1 MCKHVTGNSL
11 PCMQSNDDTDR
22 ASFSGALHA
31 SAHLQEC
38 SSRHLPAALPSLLP
52 REDSGAAGLL
62 QLSYLP
68 EPAALHIQL
77 QACRHLALRLQGRKC
92 AVASIIWANQR
103 LSADFRMHIHL
114 QASVWLLGASAGMSS
129 PMQCTLP
136 TSDLTARQA
145 TGYTQ
150 LCAACEAGCCGSAL
164 KLRSCLPSAH

>member
-11 PCMQSNDDTDR
+11 PCMQSNDDLDR

-52 REDSGAAGLL
+52 REDSAAAGLL

-77 QACRHLALRLQGRKC
+77 QTCRHLALRLQGRKC
-92 AVASIIWANQR
+92 AVASITWANER
-103 LSADFRMHIHL
+103 LSADCRKHIHL
-114 QASVWLLGASAGMSS
+114 PASV
-129 PMQCTLP
+129 
-136 TSDLTARQA
+136 
-145 TGYTQ
+145 
-150 LCAACEAGCCGSAL
+150 
-164 KLRSCLPSAH
+164 